1 MIKTNYGFKQ
11 NKICKQ
17 IMEGNEVVITQQLAW
32 RLATGEVLGSNPSK
46 GENLNY
52 F

>member
-32 RLATGEVLGSNPSK
+32 RLATPVKSWVQIPVKERI
-46 GENLNY
+46 
-52 F
+52 